1 MEDEKYLS
9 VDEIIKKAQKIG
21 VSFGKGQPYN
31 RLRYYTK
38 MGLIPRMERKGKNVQ
53 GHYPEWV
60 IDRLKLIQEL
70 GESGLSHEEILNEIE
85 KEQRIAP
92 FKKLLKNEKFRKK
105 LIIVAI
111 ALITGILI
119 LKEIGVIKIGLTVK
133 DIIPSQQSRKPEF
146 P

>member
-1 MEDEKYLS
+1 MKDEKYLS
-9 VDEIIKKAQKIG
+9 VDEIIKRAQKIG

-60 IDRLKLIQEL
+60 INRLKLIQEL
-70 GESGLSHEEILNEIE
+70 GETGLSHEKILNEIE
-85 KEQRIAP
+85 KEQKIAP
-92 FKKLLKNEKFRKK
+92 IKNLLKSEKFRKK

-111 ALITGILI
+111 LLVTGILV
-119 LKEIGVIKIGLTVK
+119 LNEIGIIKVGLTAK
-133 DIIPSQQSRKPEF
+133 DIIPSQQLKTPEF